1 MQRFF
6 VSSLSLMDMKLL
18 IVFIPFLFAV
28 FLSRV
33 MIPYIL
39 LISYKKRLFDPI
51 DSRKLHKRIV
61 PRLGGV
67 AFAPIQCCL
76 YAISVVIVYKLNFVN
91 LNIATWEIFPMFTML
106 ICGLAILF
114 IVGIG
119 DDLIGVNYKA
129 KFMAQIF
136 VACLFPLS
144 GLWVNNLYG
153 VGLIVNLPSW
163 IGMPLTVFVVVLIIN
178 AINLMDGLDGLC
190 SGVVGLGCVVLGGL
204 FMYYGAWLHA
214 LFAFITAGVL
224 IPFFYY
230 NVFGT
235 VRRRRQIFMGDTG
248 SMTLGYSVAFLAI
261 SFAMNNNFIKPFSE
275 GAIVVAFSTLIV
287 PILDVARVMYVRW
300 RAGKSMFSADRNH
313 LHHKFLR
320 SGMSHRTAMLA
331 ILSLALFFCVFN
343 IIMVE
348 IISNNV
354 VVVCDVLLWI
364 IFHYIFDRVFEKK
377 MKDYKHLEAVNLSK
391 N

>member
-1 MQRFF
+1 
-6 VSSLSLMDMKLL
+6 MKLL
-18 IVFIPFLFAV
+18 IVFIPFLIAV

-76 YAISVVIVYKLNFVN
+76 YAITTVAVYKVNFVP
-91 LNIATWEIFPMFTML
+91 LNVATWEIFPMFTML

-119 DDLIGVNYKA
+119 DDLIGVNYRA
-129 KFMAQIF
+129 KFAAQIF

-144 GLWVNNLYG
+144 GLWINNLYG
-153 VGLIVNLPSW
+153 VGLIVALPAW
-163 IGMPLTVFVVVLIIN
+163 IGMPFTVFVVVLIIN

-248 SMTLGYSVAFLAI
+248 SMTLGYSIAFLSI
-261 SFAMNNNFIKPFSE
+261 SFAMNNDHIKAFSE

-320 SGMSHRTAMLA
+320 SGMSHRTAMLS
-331 ILSLALFFCVFN
+331 ILSLALFFCIFN
-343 IIMVE
+343 IVMVDFVN
-348 IISNNV
+348 NNV
-354 VVVCDVLLWI
+354 VVICDIFLWI
-364 IFHYIFDRVFEKK
+364 VFHYIFDRIFEKR
-377 MKDYKHLEAVNLSK
+377 MKKQKRFETATLTEN
-391 N
+391 